1 MHVNVTTTAAFDIC
15 RRSGV
20 IERETND
27 GQNETDGRRSAFGD
41 SVVCRMLYIWNIW
54 NGSHTDGANADPRL
68 LIVEVPL
75 DAKNPGM
82 AGWGADR
89 GVEAIV

>member
-27 GQNETDGRRSAFGD
+27 GQNETDGRRSAIVSYVECCIYGIYGMD
-41 SVVCRMLYIWNIW
+41 
-54 NGSHTDGANADPRL
+54 HTL
-68 LIVEVPL
+68 
-75 DAKNPGM
+75 M
-82 AGWGADR
+82 AQMPIPDF
-89 GVEAIV
+89 